1 MITDLGRVNLGLHDT
16 GTSLQPLT
24 AIIATS
30 ARRVQASDVPLH
42 EVSSL
47 PRVHVLCNSNRAV
60 TRKQNFSFEREQFG
74 GDAGRGE
81 EEDMLGE
88 EDMPPFSPST
98 DMRVSADLYICAA
111 GCIFAPT

>member
-60 TRKQNFSFEREQFG
+60 TRKQIFLLKEKFG
-74 GDAGRGE
+74 GARGRGE

-88 EDMPPFSPST
+88 EDMLPFSPST
-98 DMRVSADLYICAA
+98 DMRVSAHLYICAA